1 MWFWHILVKKI
12 WFQRGLELI
21 KKNHLQRFGLRYC
34 YGQNNKRNWVTLY
47 PRNISMTC
55 VSSRAD
61 CVKSVQIRNYF
72 WSVFSSIRTEYG
84 EIRTRNNSV
93 FGHFSRSVL
102 LNESFIQSLKQ
113 RIDST
118 EELHNFELCQYLI
131 SIDHSPSFVLAFCN
145 DETCFFGINAAS

>member
-55 VSSRAD
+55 VSSRAN

-93 FGHFSRSVL
+93 FGHFSRSD
-102 LNESFIQSLKQ
+102 IQ
-113 RIDST
+113 I
-118 EELHNFELCQYLI
+118 
-131 SIDHSPSFVLAFCN
+131 LAFPWQICLELTGEGVKGKWMVILN
-145 DETCFFGINAAS
+145 NHCSEWIEPVNLGRYSA

>member
-34 YGQNNKRNWVTLY
+34 YGQNNKRNWVILY

-93 FGHFSRSVL
+93 FGHFSRSDIYIVFMLYHITSDTCVAAFQLRSWWLDLMILIFTWIDYLKVL
-102 LNESFIQSLKQ
+102 GTSLLL
-113 RIDST
+113 RIT
-118 EELHNFELCQYLI
+118 IL
-131 SIDHSPSFVLAFCN
+131 
-145 DETCFFGINAAS
+145 